1 MEKNFFV
8 KWGFTDDY
16 GRAKEENVYF
26 NSFATQDQANEFI
39 AKKKELNGAYFQLWK
54 VAEGDYI
61 KYQHMLKLLDEIE
74 QLKQEF

>member
-1 MEKNFFV
+1 MKRIFV

-16 GRAKEENVYF
+16 GKAKEENASVYWF
-26 NSFATQDQANEFI
+26 ETKEQADDFI
-39 AKKKELNGAYFQLWK
+39 AEKKERCGAYFRLWK
-54 VAEGDYI
+54 VAEGDYT